1 MRSAGRHSWP
11 REKVKYR
18 MTTHNKGY
26 GLLLPHFG
34 EHATRENL
42 IEGARLAEKLGFD
55 SVWVR
60 DHLVF
65 HPHGMEGQNRT
76 HVDPFVTLALV
87 AGATDRIILG
97 TGSLIPY
104 RHPIHTAVSLTS
116 LELVAGPG
124 RVIAGWGTGTFDH
137 EFEAVG
143 LGGIPRGQLMMEQI
157 DIIRKLWSGDEVSY
171 EGKTYSFTDIDIH
184 PSPSSPGSIPIW
196 YCGNGPASVR
206 RAVRLYD
213 GWMPGRI
220 TRLTFAERMRYM
232 HEVADEAG
240 KPLPTTG
247 AIPITSPGR
256 TRTEALARVNWQGML
271 KSARNT
277 WVTPASGVWEKP
289 EDLEG
294 ALIAGPPE
302 HIIEETI
309 KYQDSGLDHI
319 VYDLRFRFDE
329 WLEGIHLLGEEVL
342 PVLRARDDTHL
353 RQPVLA
359 RGTQGAAQ

>member
-1 MRSAGRHSWP
+1 
-11 REKVKYR
+11 
-18 MTTHNKGY
+18 MTEHAKGY

-34 EHATRENL
+34 EHASRDNL
-42 IEGARLAEKLGFD
+42 IRGARLAEKLGFD
-55 SVWVR
+55 SLWVR

-65 HPHGMEGQNRT
+65 HPHGMEGQDRT
-76 HVDPFVTLALV
+76 HVDPFVTLSLV
-87 AGATDRIILG
+87 AGATDRILLG

-104 RHPIHTAVSLTS
+104 RHPIHAAVSLTS

-143 LGGIPRGQLMMEQI
+143 LGGIPRGQLMMEQL
-157 DIIRKLWSGDEVSY
+157 DIIQKLWSGDEISY
-171 EGKTYSFTDIDIH
+171 EGKTYHFTDIDVH
-184 PSPSSPGSIPIW
+184 PSPSAPGSIPIW

-232 HEVADEAG
+232 HEVTAEEG
-240 KPLPTTG
+240 KVRPTTG
-247 AIPITSPGR
+247 AIPITSPAR
-256 TRTEALARVNWQGML
+256 TREEALAQVNWRGML
-271 KSARNT
+271 KGARST
-277 WVTPASGVWEKP
+277 WITPASGVWETP

-302 HIIEETI
+302 HIVEETV

-329 WLEGIHLLGEEVL
+329 WLEGIQILGEDVL
-342 PVLRARDDTHL
+342 PVLRARDTLGAEPRTAAH
-353 RQPVLA
+353 A
-359 RGTQGAAQ
+359 ATGAAQ